1 MIITTDDIKY
11 INVEG
16 LVVGITSGCFDLFH
30 YYHLKYLERC
40 KALCDFL
47 IVGVDS
53 DELVMA
59 NKNKTPMIPEHHRL
73 SIINS
78 LRCVDAVFTM
88 NQLNDLD
95 KFIEI
100 GDILFKNSPNIYG
113 SKVIGDGRIKLV
125 IVPDIIEANSTTKLI
140 EKIQS
145 KIHTE

>member
-78 LRCVDAVFTM
+78 LRCVDG
-88 NQLNDLD
+88 
-95 KFIEI
+95 K
-100 GDILFKNSPNIYG
+100 
-113 SKVIGDGRIKLV
+113 IKLV